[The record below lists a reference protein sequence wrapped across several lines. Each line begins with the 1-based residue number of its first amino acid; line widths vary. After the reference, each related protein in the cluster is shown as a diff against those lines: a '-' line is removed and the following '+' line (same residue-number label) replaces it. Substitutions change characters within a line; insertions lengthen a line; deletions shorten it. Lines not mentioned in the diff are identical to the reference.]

1 MNFKTEGWFPCTYFV
16 LALVKWFFEWKTA
29 TEKVSKKIMKSTK
42 GDTYTGTTQSM
53 FVQHTLSEPEFVEVP
68 KCVNLP

>member
-1 MNFKTEGWFPCTYFV
+1 MHVFRVSPGKMVFRMENCNRKSEQ
-16 LALVKWFFEWKTA
+16 KNN
-29 TEKVSKKIMKSTK
+29 EKHQRR
-42 GDTYTGTTQSM
+42 YTGTTQSM